1 VRGYVRRM
9 GALLAVVLAI
19 LALVEITLHN
29 LKVANAIAMEELD
42 RQREDL
48 RRRIEDLEAD
58 RARLLSPGRLREA
71 AEGLGLQA
79 MPLERVGLVEVG
91 DGEAANG
98 S

>member
-1 VRGYVRRM
+1 MSGYIRRI
-9 GALLAVVLAI
+9 GVLVAVVLAA

-29 LKVANAIAMEELD
+29 LKVSNAIAMEELD

-58 RARLLSPGRLREA
+58 RARLLSPARLREA
-71 AEGLGLQA
+71 AAALGLQP

-91 DGEAANG
+91 EGDAADGG
-98 S
+98 